1 MSGHKALLL
10 GCAQA
15 YKQYIGAADIMDGI
29 QRLLIFLKVAIPGPR
44 DDQARILLFE
54 VFGSFL
60 RNAWFG
66 AQ

>member
-29 QRLLIFLKVAIPGPR
+29 QRPLFFLKVAPPAPRVGP
-44 DDQARILLFE
+44 ARLLFFE
-54 VFGSFL
+54 VFRRFL
-60 RNAWFG
+60 PNAWFG